1 MSVLS
6 SKNLIGEIYRSNKEN
21 PGFAVQKFT
30 RLLVS
35 GILKNN
41 VKVKALSTPPI
52 RPKWGKWVKPQTELE
67 NEITYHYA
75 PFINIPI
82 IKHICVFLYTFFYIL
97 NWGIKHKKENVVL
110 CDALTLSMSIG
121 ALFASKLSG
130 IKIVGVVTDLLGL
143 IVGGKTFKN
152 MIASKIYSRYIAL
165 FDSYIL
171 LTEQMNEVVNPKK
184 KPYIIMEAL
193 CDIDLNHKDQV
204 NIPKDIPR
212 VVMYAGGIYEQYGL
226 KLLAEAFVLADI
238 EDAKLVYYGSGPYVQ
253 EYKELCKMHSNL
265 EYAGVAPNQEVVNA
279 ELRATLLVN
288 PRFSA
293 EEFTKYSFPSKNM
306 EFMVSGTPVLTTRLP
321 GMPKEYLPYVFIFE
335 KETLDGFADTLKKVM
350 SYSSEKLD
358 TIGANAKRF
367 VLDNKNN
374 IDQGKRIVDFVF
386 SIL

>member
-1 MSVLS
+1 MEILYVSVLS

-52 RPKWGKWVKPQTELE
+52 RPKWGKWVKQQTELE

-110 CDALTLSMSIG
+110 CDTLTLSMSIG

-193 CDIDLNHKDQV
+193 CDIDLNHKF
-204 NIPKDIPR
+204 
-212 VVMYAGGIYEQYGL
+212 Y
-226 KLLAEAFVLADI
+226 LL
-238 EDAKLVYYGSGPYVQ
+238 Y
-253 EYKELCKMHSNL
+253 
-265 EYAGVAPNQEVVNA
+265 
-279 ELRATLLVN
+279 
-288 PRFSA
+288 
-293 EEFTKYSFPSKNM
+293 
-306 EFMVSGTPVLTTRLP
+306 
-321 GMPKEYLPYVFIFE
+321 
-335 KETLDGFADTLKKVM
+335 
-350 SYSSEKLD
+350 
-358 TIGANAKRF
+358 
-367 VLDNKNN
+367 
-374 IDQGKRIVDFVF
+374 
-386 SIL
+386 